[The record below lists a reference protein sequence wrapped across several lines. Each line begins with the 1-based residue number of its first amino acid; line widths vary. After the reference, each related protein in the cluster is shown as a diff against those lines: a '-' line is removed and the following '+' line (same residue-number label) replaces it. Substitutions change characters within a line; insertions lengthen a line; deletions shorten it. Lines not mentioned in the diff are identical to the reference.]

1 MSYKYKKYAN
11 TLELNK
17 VLEIL
22 ARETSLPD
30 AAEKLLNLEISTDEK
45 QVAKVLSET
54 FAAYKMLAKTTFP
67 PLNGAV
73 NNASALA
80 RASVGASL
88 IFKELLEIGATLR
101 TVRLLCDWRTLSDFQ
116 TNTELDYLFDELA
129 PNKYFEDKIFFSI
142 KSEDDLNDDAS
153 PELRNIRRKI
163 TAASVNIRE
172 RLDKIIKS
180 PNYSKFLQ
188 ESIITQRDGRF
199 VVPVKTEFR
208 GEFAGIVHDS
218 SSSGAT
224 LFIEPMPIVEINNDL
239 RVLKLKEK
247 EEVERILAGLSA
259 EVANFAESIKS
270 SYDTLIKLAVIF
282 AKANFAYK
290 IKASVPIINTSG
302 RVVLKNAR
310 HPLIDAKKVVPI
322 SLTLGTKYNSL
333 IITGPNTGGKTVTLK
348 TIGLL
353 TLMTMCGL
361 MIPCDDSSEICI
373 FDKILVD
380 IGDEQSI
387 EQSLSTFSSHMV
399 NIVSLL
405 EEATPFSLILL
416 DELGAGT
423 DPIEG
428 AALARA
434 ILHKLAL
441 KGCKVAAT
449 THYAELKSYAIDT
462 DGVENACCEFDV
474 ETLKPTYR
482 LLIGVPGRSNAF
494 AISSKLGITDDII
507 ENAKSYIS
515 EENLRFENII
525 ASLEKERQK
534 AQYDRETV
542 TKLKAELLEAKHL
555 SDKKQE
561 ELNAENEKILAKAR
575 EQAINIIENTRRKS
589 NELLNELDDIRKKA
603 AKDKNL
609 NGYSVAS
616 RLAKSELDKLHDT
629 ANPVTVK
636 KTNYVLPRDL
646 VVGDTVKLSDIEKHG
661 SVLEIKGKRAYVNCA
676 GIKIWSDIS
685 NIILLEAKDKKQSQP
700 RKHTV
705 TGINSGKDRIASTE
719 LDMRGMAVDEG
730 IIALDRFIDNAVMT
744 AINTITIIHGK
755 GTGVLRKAVQEHL
768 RHHKSIKTFR
778 IGLFGEGENGVTI
791 AEIDR

>member
-17 VLEIL
+17 VLEML
-22 ARETSLPD
+22 SRETSLPD
-30 AAEKLLNLEISTDEK
+30 ATEKLLNLEISTDENT
-45 QVAKVLSET
+45 VAKELNKT
-54 FAAYKMLAKTTFP
+54 FAAYKMLAKSTFP
-67 PLNGAV
+67 PFGRAV

-80 RASVGASL
+80 RASVGAVL
-88 IFKELLEIGATLR
+88 TFRELLDIGETLR
-101 TVRLLCDWRTLSDFQ
+101 AVRLLSDWRNSSDINE
-116 TNTELDYLFDELA
+116 NTEIDYLFSGLST
-129 PNKYFEDKIFFSI
+129 NKYFEDKIFFSI
-142 KSEDDLNDDAS
+142 KNEEDLNDDAS
-153 PELRNIRRKI
+153 VELRNIRRKI
-163 TAASVNIRE
+163 VSASVNIRE
-172 RLDKIIKS
+172 RLDRIIKS
-180 PNYSKFLQ
+180 PNYAKFLQ

-199 VVPVKTEFR
+199 VVPVKTEYR

-224 LFIEPMPIVEINNDL
+224 LFVEPMPIVEINNDL

-247 EEVERILAGLSA
+247 EEIERILSELSA
-259 EVANFAESIKS
+259 EVTTFAESIKS

-290 IKASVPIINTSG
+290 QKATLPLINTSG

-310 HPLIDAKKVVPI
+310 HPLIDENKVVPI
-322 SLTLGTKYNSL
+322 SLTLGVDFNSL

-399 NIVSLL
+399 NIVTLL
-405 EEATPFSLILL
+405 KEATPFSLVLL

-441 KGCKVAAT
+441 KGCRIAAT
-449 THYAELKSYAIDT
+449 THYAELKSYAIDA

-474 ETLKPTYR
+474 DTLKPTYR

-494 AISSKLGITDDII
+494 AISSKLGIADDII
-507 ENAKSYIS
+507 DNARSYIS
-515 EENLRFENII
+515 EENKRFENII
-525 ASLEKERQK
+525 ASLETERQK
-534 AQYDRETV
+534 AERDRETV
-542 TKLKAELLEAKHL
+542 SALKAELVAEKRE
-555 SDKKQE
+555 SDKQK
-561 ELNAENEKILAKAR
+561 ELLNVEYDKIIQKAR

-603 AKDKNL
+603 AKEKNGG
-609 NGYSVAS
+609 GYSSAA
-616 RLAKSELDKLHDT
+616 RLSKRALDALHDD
-629 ANPVTVK
+629 ANPVTDK
-636 KTNYVLPRDL
+636 KTTYVLPRDL
-646 VVGDTVKLSDIEKHG
+646 IVGDSVKLADIEKNG
-661 SVLEIKGKRAYVNCA
+661 TVLDIKDNKVYVNC
-676 GIKIWSDIS
+676 GNIKIWSDIK
-685 NIILLEAKDKKQSQP
+685 NIILLENKPKKET

-705 TGINSGKDRIASTE
+705 SGIKSGMERTANTE
-719 LDMRGMAVDEG
+719 FDMRGMATDEG
-730 IIALDRFIDNAVMT
+730 IIELDRFIDNAVMT
-744 AINTITIIHGK
+744 GINTITIIHGK
-755 GTGVLRKAVQEHL
+755 GTGVLRNAVQAHL
-768 RHHKSIKTFR
+768 RRHKSIKTFR
-778 IGLFGEGENGVTI
+778 VGLFGEGENGVTI
-791 AEIDR
+791 AEINR

>member
-17 VLEIL
+17 VLEML
-22 ARETSLPD
+22 SRETSLAD
-30 AAEKLLNLEISTDEK
+30 AADKLLNLEISTDET
-45 QVAKVLSET
+45 QVAKNLSET
-54 FAAYKMLAKTTFP
+54 FAAYKLLSKTTSPSF
-67 PLNGAV
+67 GRAV
-73 NNASALA
+73 NNASALS
-80 RASVGASL
+80 RAKVGSSL
-88 IFKELLEIGATLR
+88 MLKELLDIGETLKSI
-101 TVRLLCDWRTLSDFQ
+101 RLLSDWRNSAEIVD
-116 TNTELDYLFDELA
+116 NTEIDYLFNELS
-129 PNKYFEDKIFFSI
+129 PNRYFEDKIFFSI

-153 PELRNIRRKI
+153 PELKNIRRKI
-163 TAASVNIRE
+163 VSASVNIRE
-172 RLDKIIKS
+172 RLDRIIKS
-180 PNYSKFLQ
+180 QNYSKFLQ
-188 ESIITQRDGRF
+188 ETIITQRDGRF

-208 GEFAGIVHDS
+208 GEFPGIVHDS
-218 SSSGAT
+218 SASGAT

-247 EEVERILAGLSA
+247 EEVDRIIAALSLEA
-259 EVANFAESIKS
+259 ASFADTIIS
-270 SYDTLIKLAVIF
+270 SYDTLVSLAVIF

-290 IKASVPIINTSG
+290 SKATMPQINTNG

-310 HPLIDAKKVVPI
+310 HPLIDANCVVPI
-322 SLTLGTKYNSL
+322 SLTLGVDFNSL

-399 NIVSLL
+399 NIVSLI
-405 EEATPFSLILL
+405 ENATPFSLVLL

-423 DPIEG
+423 DPVEG

-441 KGCKVAAT
+441 KGCRIAAT

-462 DGVENACCEFDV
+462 EGVENACCEFDV
-474 ETLKPTYR
+474 DTLKPTYR

-494 AISSKLGITDDII
+494 AISSKLGIGEDII

-515 EENLRFENII
+515 DDNKRFENII
-525 ASLEKERQK
+525 ASLEAERQK
-534 AQYDRETV
+534 AQRDRETV
-542 TKLKAELLEAKHL
+542 SRLKSELLIE
-555 SDKKQE
+555 KQQAE
-561 ELNAENEKILAKAR
+561 KLREQIDAENEKMLAKAR
-575 EQAINIIENTRRKS
+575 ELAATIIENTRRKS

-603 AKDKNL
+603 AKEKNG
-609 NGYSVAS
+609 NGYANAS
-616 RLAKSELDKLHDT
+616 RLTKRSLDNMYDA
-629 ANPVTVK
+629 ANPVTK
-636 KTNYVLPRDL
+636 KHSDYVLPRAL
-646 VVGDTVKLSDIEKHG
+646 VVGDNVKLADIEKSG
-661 SVLEIKGKRAYVNCA
+661 TVLDVKGDKAYVNC
-676 GIKIWSDIS
+676 GNIKIWAEIK
-685 NIILLEAKDKKQSQP
+685 NIILIDSKPKET

-705 TGINSGKDRIASTE
+705 TGIKSGVERVAATE
-719 LDMRGMAVDEG
+719 FDMRGMNTDEG
-730 IIALDRFIDNAVMT
+730 IIELDRFIDNAVMT
-744 AINTITIIHGK
+744 GINSITIIHGK
-755 GTGVLRKAVQEHL
+755 GTGVLRNAVQSHL
-768 RHHKSIKTFR
+768 RKHKSIKTFR

-791 AEIDR
+791 AEINR

>member
-1 MSYKYKKYAN
+1 MSYNHKKYAN

-17 VLEIL
+17 VLEML
-22 ARETSLPD
+22 SRETSLPD
-30 AAEKLLNLEISTDEK
+30 AAEKLLNLEISTDEDT
-45 QVAKVLSET
+45 VAKELGKT
-54 FAAYKMLAKTTFP
+54 FAAYKMLAKSTFP
-67 PLNGAV
+67 PFGRAV
-73 NNASALA
+73 NNASALS
-80 RASVGASL
+80 RAGIGAVLS
-88 IFKELLEIGATLR
+88 FKELLDIGETLR
-101 TVRLLCDWRTLSDFQ
+101 AIRLLSEWHNSSEVGG
-116 TNTELDYLFDELA
+116 NTEIDYLFEELST
-129 PNKYFEDKIFFSI
+129 NKYFEDKIFFSI
-142 KSEDDLNDDAS
+142 KNEEDLNDDAS

-163 TAASVNIRE
+163 VSASVNIRE
-172 RLDKIIKS
+172 RLDRIIKS
-180 PNYSKFLQ
+180 PNYAKFLQ

-247 EEVERILAGLSA
+247 EEIDRILSELSA
-259 EVANFAESIKS
+259 ESATFAESIKD
-270 SYDTLIKLAVIF
+270 SYNALIKLAVIF

-290 IKASVPIINTSG
+290 QKATMPLINSSG
-302 RVVLKNAR
+302 RIVLKNAR
-310 HPLIDAKKVVPI
+310 HPLIDSNKVVPI
-322 SLTLGTKYNSL
+322 SLTLGIDFNSL

-399 NIVSLL
+399 NIVNLL
-405 EEATPFSLILL
+405 NEATPFSLVLL

-434 ILHKLAL
+434 ILHKLTL
-441 KGCKVAAT
+441 KGCRTAST

-462 DGVENACCEFDV
+462 DGVENACCEFDID
-474 ETLKPTYR
+474 TLKPTYR

-494 AISSKLGITDDII
+494 AISSKLGITDDVID
-507 ENAKSYIS
+507 NAKSYIS
-515 EENLRFENII
+515 EENKRFENII
-525 ASLEKERQK
+525 ASLETERQN
-534 AQYDRETV
+534 AQRDREAV
-542 TKLKAELLEAKHL
+542 SKLKAELVTAKLE
-555 SDKKQE
+555 SDKQK
-561 ELNAENEKILAKAR
+561 ELLSAEYDKIILKAR

-589 NELLNELDDIRKKA
+589 NELLNELDELRKKA
-603 AKDKNL
+603 TKGENTGSFTA
-609 NGYSVAS
+609 AS
-616 RLAKSELDKLHDT
+616 RMTQRTLNTMQDD

-636 KTNYVLPRDL
+636 KTSYVLPRDL
-646 VVGDTVKLSDIEKHG
+646 MVGDSVKLADIEKNG
-661 SVLEIKGKRAYVNCA
+661 TVLDVKDGKVYVNC
-676 GIKIWSDIS
+676 GNIKIWTDIK
-685 NIILLEAKDKKQSQP
+685 NIILLKNEPKKES

-705 TGINSGKDRIASTE
+705 TGIKSGMERTASTE
-719 LDMRGMAVDEG
+719 FDMRGMATDEG
-730 IIALDRFIDNAVMT
+730 IIELDRFIDNAVMT
-744 AINTITIIHGK
+744 GINTITIIHGK
-755 GTGVLRKAVQEHL
+755 GTGALRNAVQAHL
-768 RHHKSIKTFR
+768 RRHKSIKTFR
-778 IGLFGEGENGVTI
+778 VGLFGEGENGVTI
-791 AEIDR
+791 AEINR